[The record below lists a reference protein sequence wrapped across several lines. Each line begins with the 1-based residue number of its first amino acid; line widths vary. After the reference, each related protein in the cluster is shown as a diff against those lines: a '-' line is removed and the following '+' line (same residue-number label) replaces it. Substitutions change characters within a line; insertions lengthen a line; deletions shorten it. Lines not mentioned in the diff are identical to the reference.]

1 MAATSAR
8 TPHRTLELLLDAGAE
23 VAATEGLSGLSVNRV
38 VAAAGVAKGTFY
50 VHFADREAF
59 VDALHARFHDR
70 VRAALAQATDGTEP
84 GPERLWRGAE
94 AYLDVCLEYPAIKA
108 LVLEA
113 RGEGALTPSMEA
125 RREALGGTAVPSFRA
140 MGWPDVN
147 AAAQLLGAMMNEI
160 AIREL
165 ESARRLPAARRAL
178 RRYLG
183 VDAPT
188 GAGKRRR

>member
-1 MAATSAR
+1 MAAAPTEA
-8 TPHRTLELLLDAGAE
+8 PHRTLELLLDAGAE
-23 VAATEGLSGLSVNRV
+23 VAAREGLSGLSVNRV

-70 VRAALAQATDGTEP
+70 VRAAVAAAGAETEP
-84 GPERLWRGAE
+84 GSQRLWRGAQ

-113 RGEGALTPSMEA
+113 RGQGALTPAMEA
-125 RREALGGTAVPSFRA
+125 RREALSAAAVPSFRT
-140 MGWPDVN
+140 MGWPD
-147 AAAQLLGAMMNEI
+147 ARAGAQLLGAMMNEI

-165 ESARRLPAARRAL
+165 EAGRRLPPARRAL
-178 RRYLG
+178 CRYLG
-183 VDAPT
+183 VEAP
-188 GAGKRRR
+188 AA